1 MQSFLDGEFPGK
13 VAVSISETECGTGAF
28 EVTANGT
35 LIHSKLTMGQGK
47 CQSDEELDAILDKVG
62 QMTG

>member
-1 MQSFLDGEFPGK
+1 MS
-13 VAVSISETECGTGAF
+13 VSETECGTGAF